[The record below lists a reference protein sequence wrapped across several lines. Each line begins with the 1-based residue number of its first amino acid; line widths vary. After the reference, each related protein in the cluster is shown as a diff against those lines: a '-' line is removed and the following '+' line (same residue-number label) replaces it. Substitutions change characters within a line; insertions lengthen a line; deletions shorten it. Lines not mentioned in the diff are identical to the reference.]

1 MKTSADLARQNVID
15 LSDEIII
22 ANPIYTPLTSLLFS
36 RNKTTKAKDVVVRRK
51 IKKLS
56 TAVSGGRKEGA
67 DAPEAE
73 KTSYEWIDNNLEIF
87 TKSTVISGTVGAIEG
102 DTKQALA
109 KEISDRLV
117 ELKGDIERAFFVGVK
132 KDEDETGGRQ
142 MAGLINQVHVDHIID
157 VGAAAL
163 ERKHINQAMQ
173 KLFTA
178 QIAGEKYIFVNPA
191 DIDTVTDLYE
201 KTSETIIS
209 LTPGNTEVGITVTAI
224 NTNFGKANI
233 VLANDVPAGTLLF
246 ASLDYIEVPVLRA
259 PEYEPLAKTGDADK
273 GQVVAELSIIAAPQS
288 LAKIVNFV

>member
-1 MKTSADLARQNVID
+1 MKTSTDFARQNVID
-15 LSDEIII
+15 LGNEIII
-22 ANPIYTPLTSLLFS
+22 ANPIYTPLTSLLFAK
-36 RNKTTKAKDVVVRRK
+36 NKTTKAKDVVVRRK

-67 DAPEAE
+67 EAPAAE

-87 TKSTVISGTVGAIEG
+87 SKATVISGTVGALEG

-109 KEISDRLV
+109 KEINDRLI
-117 ELKGDIERAFFVGVK
+117 ELKGDIEKAFFVGVK

-157 VGAAAL
+157 AEATAL
-163 ERKHINQAMQ
+163 EKSHINQAMQ
-173 KLFTA
+173 KLFRA

-201 KTSETIIS
+201 KTNETVIN
-209 LTPGNTEVGITVTAI
+209 LVPGNTEVGITVTAI
-224 NTNFGKANI
+224 NTNFGRANI
-233 VLANDVPAGTLLF
+233 ILANDVPAGTLLF